1 MKFVALLSGGK
12 DSVFAMMECV
22 RRGHEL
28 VCGAN
33 LSPPIAPTP
42 TADATATAAAV
53 DEAALPSPKSGDP
66 PPASAETDSYM
77 YQTAACECAAAAMAE
92 CLGVPVIQGRV
103 HGTPLHQGLAYAA
116 THGDEVEDL
125 LFLLQDVQRRFPEVQ
140 AVCSG
145 AILSSEF
152 ALLFFCFSRP
162 EFGGEE

>member
-42 TADATATAAAV
+42 TAGATATATAA
-53 DEAALPSPKSGDP
+53 DEEAALPSPKSGEP
-66 PPASAETDSYM
+66 SPASVETDSYM

-92 CLGVPVIQGRV
+92 CLGVPVVQGRV
-103 HGTPLHQGLAYAA
+103 HGSPLHQGLAYAA
-116 THGDEVEDL
+116 TSGDEVEDL
-125 LFLLQDVQRRFPEVQ
+125 LFLLRDVQRRFPEVQ

-152 ALLFFCFSRP
+152 ALPFLFCAP